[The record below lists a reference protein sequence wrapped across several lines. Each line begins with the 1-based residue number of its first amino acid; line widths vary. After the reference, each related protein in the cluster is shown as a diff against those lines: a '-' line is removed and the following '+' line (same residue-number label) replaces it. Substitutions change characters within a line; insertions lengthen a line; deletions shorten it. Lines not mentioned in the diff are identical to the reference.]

1 MKKIIASLITLLFS
15 SLWLIAH
22 AIEMNTAP
30 TLKSN
35 TSTTLTI
42 EWQEVED
49 ALGYYVY
56 YDTTTGETA
65 GYKNESAELI
75 DGTEYTIE
83 GLEEWTNYYIAL
95 TAIDI
100 DGEES
105 LFSPEAVIKT
115 AGGVG
120 SSELFVLENVEATAI
135 DTLTLTFNTALE
147 DEASSER
154 EFLILNSITGEEVF
168 VTASA
173 LDEDDAS
180 KLDIVLDRDLT
191 LGDNYDFTIIS
202 IVDAQGRNI
211 ESGIDAITNFQ
222 VPSVFETKNP
232 QPVITAV
239 ENTVTE
245 SLPTESGPIESQ
257 TEVQVEPSS
266 KEGETTG
273 GNSVTLVSTDDIEK
287 NVEVTAKKTE
297 ELPQTGAEHILLL
310 ILALILGFGVFT
322 YFGAR
327 KNS

>member
-22 AIEMNTAP
+22 AVEINTAP

-42 EWQEVED
+42 EWQEAED

-65 GYKNESAELI
+65 GYENESAELI

-83 GLEEWTNYYIAL
+83 WLTEDTDYYVAL
-95 TAIDI
+95 TAINI

-105 LFSPEAVIKT
+105 LFSPEAILKT
-115 AGGVG
+115 AGWE
-120 SSELFVLENVEATAI
+120 SNWELFALESVEATAI
-135 DTLTLTFNTALE
+135 DTLTLTFNSVV
-147 DEASSER
+147 DDSSDSDR
-154 EFLILNSITGEEVF
+154 EFLILNGITGEEVF
-168 VTASA
+168 VTASTV
-173 LDEDDAS
+173 DENDGS
-180 KLDIVLDRDLT
+180 KLDIILDRDLI
-191 LGDNYDFTIIS
+191 LGDNYDFTTIS
-202 IVDAQGRNI
+202 IVDAEGRNI

-222 VPSVFETKNP
+222 VPTVFETP
-232 QPVITAV
+232 EPVLASAGDV
-239 ENTVTE
+239 PE
-245 SLPTESGPIESQ
+245 SLPIEPGPIESQ
-257 TEVQVEPSS
+257 TQSEPEPVSQ
-266 KEGETTG
+266 EAATTG

-287 NVEVTAKKTE
+287 NVEVAAKKTE

-310 ILALILGFGVFT
+310 ILALILGFGVFS
-322 YFGAR
+322 YFGSR

>member
-22 AIEMNTAP
+22 AVEINTAP

-42 EWQEVED
+42 EWQEAED

-65 GYKNESAELI
+65 GYENESAELI

-83 GLEEWTNYYIAL
+83 WLTEDTDYYVAL
-95 TAIDI
+95 TAINI

-105 LFSPEAVIKT
+105 LFSPEAILKT
-115 AGGVG
+115 AGWE
-120 SSELFVLENVEATAI
+120 SNWELFALESVEATAI
-135 DTLTLTFNTALE
+135 DTLTLTFNSIV
-147 DEASSER
+147 DDSSDSDR
-154 EFLILNSITGEEVF
+154 EFLILNGITGEEVF
-168 VTASA
+168 VTASTV
-173 LDEDDAS
+173 DENDGS
-180 KLDIVLDRDLT
+180 KLDIILDRDLI
-191 LGDNYDFTIIS
+191 LGDNYDFTTIS
-202 IVDAQGRNI
+202 IVDAEGRNI

-222 VPSVFETKNP
+222 VPTAFETLE
-232 QPVITAV
+232 PVLASAGDV
-239 ENTVTE
+239 PE
-245 SLPTESGPIESQ
+245 SLPIEPGPIESQ
-257 TEVQVEPSS
+257 TQSEPEPISQ
-266 KEGETTG
+266 EIATTG

-287 NVEVTAKKTE
+287 NVEVAAKKTE

-310 ILALILGFGVFT
+310 LLALILGFGVFA
-322 YFGAR
+322 YFGSR

>member
-1 MKKIIASLITLLFS
+1 
-15 SLWLIAH
+15 
-22 AIEMNTAP
+22 
-30 TLKSN
+30 
-35 TSTTLTI
+35 
-42 EWQEVED
+42 
-49 ALGYYVY
+49 
-56 YDTTTGETA
+56 
-65 GYKNESAELI
+65 
-75 DGTEYTIE
+75 
-83 GLEEWTNYYIAL
+83 
-95 TAIDI
+95 
-100 DGEES
+100 
-105 LFSPEAVIKT
+105 
-115 AGGVG
+115 
-120 SSELFVLENVEATAI
+120 
-135 DTLTLTFNTALE
+135 
-147 DEASSER
+147 
-154 EFLILNSITGEEVF
+154 LILNSITGEEVF

-322 YFGAR
+322 YFGPR